1 MSVHRGDD
9 PHGDA
14 QIVTTGAS
22 LDDASAAVVMAHGRG
37 ATPRSVLGLES
48 EFGFDD
54 VAYLAPAAVGNTWY
68 PNPFTAPRERNEPS
82 VSSALDTIDRAV
94 RHAADAVGRDSVVL
108 LGFSQGACLASD
120 YVARNPTRYGGL
132 VAFSGGLIGDTIDED
147 DYSGD
152 LDGTP
157 VFLGCSDRDPHI
169 PESRVH
175 ETRDVL
181 EALDA
186 DVTEAIYEE
195 MGHTIIQDEVEHAAG
210 IIDAARTS
218 ER

>member
-1 MSVHRGDD
+1 MSAHRGDD

-14 QIVTTGAS
+14 QVVTTGAA

-37 ATPRSVLGLES
+37 ATPRSVLGLAS
-48 EFGFDD
+48 EFDVDD
-54 VAYLAPAAVGNTWY
+54 VAYLAPAAAGNTWY

-82 VSSALDTIDRAV
+82 VSSAMNAIRRAV
-94 RHAADAVGRDSVVL
+94 DRAADAVGRDSVVL

-120 YVARNPTRYGGL
+120 YVARNPARYGGL
-132 VAFSGGLIGDTIDED
+132 VAFSGGLIGDAIDEEE
-147 DYSGD
+147 YEGD
-152 LDGTP
+152 LDSTP

-181 EALDA
+181 DALGA
-186 DVTEAIYEE
+186 DVTERIYEG
-195 MGHTIIQDEVEHAAG
+195 MGHTIVQDEVEHAAE
-210 IIDAARTS
+210 IVADARGN
-218 ER
+218 